1 MEFLRDVRLERV
13 HQELADAGADI
24 TVTAVAL
31 RWGFGHLGRFAV
43 AYRRKYGRS
52 PSDTLRSGR

>member
-1 MEFLRDVRLERV
+1 V
-13 HQELADAGADI
+13 HQELADAGADT

-52 PSDTLRSGR
+52 PSDTLRSGG